1 MNYRLLLLPVTEP
14 TRRADSGGGKFHFH
28 DLLTKLTGGGMVW
41 RGYCIDIYP
50 TESWNKL
57 LRRSAIR
64 LWVRRSLS
72 SGRCVRPSGFS
83 RICNI
88 RGQPLRVSIAFLLFP
103 FIFGQH
109 KCGGLVQRRRVSL
122 GDERLRRVARGIHV
136 SGPCGQSVADRVISK
151 SEFSP
156 GPRSGHEEV
165 LL

>member
-109 KCGGLVQRRRVSL
+109 EYGGLVQRRRVSL
-122 GDERLRRVARGIHV
+122 GDERLRRVIRV